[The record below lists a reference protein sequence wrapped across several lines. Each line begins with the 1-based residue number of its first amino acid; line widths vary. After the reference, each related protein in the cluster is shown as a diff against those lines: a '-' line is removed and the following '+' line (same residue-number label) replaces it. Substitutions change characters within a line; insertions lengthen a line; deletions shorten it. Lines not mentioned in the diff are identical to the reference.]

1 MTDQNTVEFEVADIA
16 APENPR
22 SDHDA
27 APDAA
32 PTEGL
37 GFGTEHAEAGH
48 GAKQGLPQLD
58 TSTFASQIFWLIIT
72 FSFLYW
78 VMSRIALP
86 RLQGVILD
94 RKNKIKGDL
103 DEAAAAKRASEAALA
118 NYDKALGDAR
128 AKAVKMSDEL
138 RNKVQ
143 AEANAK
149 SEATSKQLA
158 ADTQKAE
165 ARIAEMRTGAMSR
178 LAVIARDTVAEIVEK
193 LTGEI
198 ANAGD
203 IDAALNTA
211 LKRS

>member
-1 MTDQNTVEFEVADIA
+1 MDQTTVEIQVADL
-16 APENPR
+16 APVEGRGSEHGATPEGEYG
-22 SDHDA
+22 SS
-27 APDAA
+27 
-32 PTEGL
+32 TEQID
-37 GFGTEHAEAGH
+37 AGH
-48 GAKQGLPQLD
+48 TAKPGLPQLD
-58 TSTFASQIFWLIIT
+58 TSTFASQLFWLIIT

-86 RLQGVILD
+86 RLQSVILD
-94 RKNKIKGDL
+94 RKNKIQGDL
-103 DEAAAAKRASEAALA
+103 DEAAGAKRASEAALA

-128 AKAVKMSDEL
+128 AKALKLGDEL
-138 RNKVQ
+138 RNKAQ

-149 SEATSKQLA
+149 NDAVSKRLA

-165 ARIAEMRTGAMSR
+165 ARIAEMRAGAMSR
-178 LAVIARDTVAEIVEK
+178 LAVIAGDTAAEIVEK

-203 IDAALNTA
+203 IDAAITTA

>member
-1 MTDQNTVEFEVADIA
+1 MMDQTTVEFQAADLAPLEGQEPEHGA
-16 APENPR
+16 APE
-22 SDHDA
+22 SEYGSS
-27 APDAA
+27 
-32 PTEGL
+32 TEQVG
-37 GFGTEHAEAGH
+37 AGH
-48 GAKQGLPQLD
+48 GAKPGLPQLD
-58 TSTFASQIFWLIIT
+58 TSTFASQLFWLIIT

-94 RKNKIKGDL
+94 RRNKIQGDL
-103 DEAAAAKRASEAALA
+103 DEAAGAKRASEAALA
-118 NYDKALGDAR
+118 NYDKALADAR
-128 AKAVKMSDEL
+128 AKALKLGDEL
-138 RNKVQ
+138 RNKAQ

-149 SEATSKQLA
+149 NDAVSKQLA

-165 ARIAEMRTGAMSR
+165 ARIAEMRAGAMSR
-178 LAVIARDTVAEIVEK
+178 LAVIARDTAAEIVEK

-203 IDAALNTA
+203 IDAAITTA